1 MIDFSEFFYN
11 NEFFCNTSFSQSRK
25 ILFDHLLTSK
35 QLLGLNKTNQNK
47 LMAGF
52 VNLVTLHLLLSTIP
66 LCLL

>member
-1 MIDFSEFFYN
+1 MIDFSEFALTMN
-11 NEFFCNTSFSQSRK
+11 FFCNTSFSQSKK

-52 VNLVTLHLLLSTIP
+52 VNPVTLHILLSTIP